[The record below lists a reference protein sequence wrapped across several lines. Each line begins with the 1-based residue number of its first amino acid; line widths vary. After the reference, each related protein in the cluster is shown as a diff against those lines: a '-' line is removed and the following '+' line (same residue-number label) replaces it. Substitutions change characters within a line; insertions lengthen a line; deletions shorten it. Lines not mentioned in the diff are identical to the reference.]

1 MDTMTHPIPP
11 MPRLDFAGMTDKK
24 LLAYLTANQTYVSR
38 DDSIA
43 TRADMLATAN
53 LVADRKAEDFLVA
66 REQAEKLER
75 ATAEASAA
83 LQEFP
88 RGPLGLTP
96 DDVKASPEWKAAHRN
111 FEVAFQAQR
120 KFNGTYT
127 KTFAEELRHER
138 NVRRAARLVAIA

>member
-1 MDTMTHPIPP
+1 MTTDIQTIAP
-11 MPRLDFAGMTDKK
+11 MPRQDFANMTDKA
-24 LLAYLTANQTYVSR
+24 LLAYLKANQTYVSR

-66 REQAEKLER
+66 REQAARLEQ
-75 ATAEASAA
+75 ATAETSAA

-96 DDVKASPEWKAAHRN
+96 DDVKASPEWKTAYRN

-120 KFNGTYT
+120 SFNSTYT
-127 KTFAEELRHER
+127 KKFADELRHER
-138 NVRRAARLVAIA
+138 NARRAARIVASA

>member
-1 MDTMTHPIPP
+1 MDKQTQPIAP

-24 LLAYLTANQTYVSR
+24 LLAYLKANKVYRSPEDRV
-38 DDSIA
+38 A

-66 REQAEKLER
+66 REQADNLNRTVNE
-75 ATAEASAA
+75 TSAK

-96 DDVKASPEWKAAHRN
+96 DDVKASPEWKSAHSSFN
-111 FEVAFQAQR
+111 TAFQALR
-120 KFNGTYT
+120 KFNRSYATL
-127 KTFAEELRHER
+127 FADELRHER
-138 NVRRAARLVAIA
+138 NAQRAARFASNA

>member
-1 MDTMTHPIPP
+1 
-11 MPRLDFAGMTDKK
+11 MPRQDFASMTDKA
-24 LLAYLTANQTYVSR
+24 LLAYLKANQTYVSR
-38 DDSIA
+38 DDSLA

-66 REQAEKLER
+66 REQADRLEQ
-75 ATAEASAA
+75 ATAKTSAA

-96 DDVKASPEWKAAHRN
+96 DDVKASPEWKTAHRN

-120 KFNGTYT
+120 RFNSTYT
-127 KTFAEELRHER
+127 KKFADELRHER
-138 NVRRAARLVAIA
+138 NARRAVRIVASA

>member
-1 MDTMTHPIPP
+1 MELETQTIPP
-11 MPRLDFAGMTDKK
+11 MPRQDFAGMTDKN
-24 LLAYLTANQTYVSR
+24 LLAYLKMNQTYISR

-66 REQAEKLER
+66 REQAATLDR
-75 ATAEASAA
+75 AVTETSAA

-96 DDVKASPEWKAAHRN
+96 DDVKASPEWQTAYRN
-111 FEVAFQAQR
+111 FNVAFQALR
-120 KFNGTYT
+120 NFNGTYT
-127 KTFAEELRHER
+127 KKFADELRHER
-138 NVRRAARLVAIA
+138 NARRAARIVASA

>member
-1 MDTMTHPIPP
+1 MDIASQAIAT
-11 MPRLDFAGMTDKK
+11 MPRQDFAGMTDKK
-24 LLAYLTANQTYVSR
+24 LLAYLKANQVYVSR
-38 DDSIA
+38 DDRVE

-66 REQAEKLER
+66 RELAERLER
-75 ATAEASAA
+75 ATAQTSAA

-96 DDVKASPEWKAAHRN
+96 DDIKASPEWQTAHRN

-120 KFNGTYT
+120 QFNSTYT
-127 KTFAEELRHER
+127 KTFADELRHER
-138 NVRRAARLVAIA
+138 NARRAARLAACA